1 MDHDQFRLCGCGGCN
16 CEISLK
22 ITKKTRGITNP
33 VIPHGSCWKFVWDGL
48 VKLASNQAVAIIK
61 QGLLYF
67 DSRRMSQEH
76 GEFIAFAAQASFK
89 SKGQGETQTE
99 CDVHTLY
106 AIGT

>member
-1 MDHDQFRLCGCGGCN
+1 MGLAGNSYGTVWSN
-16 CEISLK
+16 LLATKPLLSLN
-22 ITKKTRGITNP
+22 R
-33 VIPHGSCWKFVWDGL
+33 V
-48 VKLASNQAVAIIK
+48 
-61 QGLLYF
+61 YF